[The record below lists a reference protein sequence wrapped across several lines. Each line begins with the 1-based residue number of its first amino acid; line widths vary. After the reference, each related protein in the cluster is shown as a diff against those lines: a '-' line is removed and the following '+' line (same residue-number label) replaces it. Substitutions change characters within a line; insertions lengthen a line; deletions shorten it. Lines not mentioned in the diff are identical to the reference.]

1 MWARFVAKYCGWC
14 NEDLIHELKKHRSY
28 AMLILSLSVFF
39 LFADQN
45 LLAPNLQQCAD
56 DFGFN
61 DEEKDQYLA
70 GYISIGFFVVG
81 GLASMSVGYLSD
93 TAVRTKVFG
102 YVILLGEGSC
112 AGTYFVKEF
121 WELLFLR
128 CLTGIAVGGAV
139 PLMFSMIGDLYTEEE
154 RVLVSTVIT
163 TATGAGI
170 AIGQLFAGY
179 VGVSMGWRAPFL
191 FVAIPSLLC
200 GALMYFTVREPER
213 GAAEAGVRSARAVA
227 LRDPLKGDPDKQSL
241 LESDEDSYGGTA
253 DMANPSSSTRGAGT
267 VYKESLSWDKIKQ
280 LMRTPSALI
289 GYFQGIPGCFPWGMM
304 YAFLNDYLHV
314 QRGMTVRDSTWVIS
328 IFGVGGILGSLFGG
342 WLGQRLFNRS
352 PKYQVI
358 LSGSTTILGI
368 FPILYCINATDPG
381 SQLELMLMMA
391 FVGGFII
398 NINGPN
404 IKTVMCNVVVPEV
417 RGSAFALFNLTDDL
431 GKGFGP
437 YIVYIFID
445 DAFDGDRMA
454 AFNAISMFWVVCGL
468 LLLSLAFTYEAD
480 INTVNAIVREAAQ
493 RSLSED
499 ANPRIASTVDE
510 DGTDSPE
517 INSPLL
523 L

>member
-1 MWARFVAKYCGWC
+1 MWAMLVENHCKCC
-14 NEDLIHELKKHRSY
+14 NDSVMNELKKHRSY

-61 DEEKDQYLA
+61 AEEKDEYLA

-112 AGTYFVKEF
+112 GGTYFVTQF
-121 WELLFLR
+121 WQLLLLR

-170 AIGQLFAGY
+170 SIGQLFAGY

-200 GALMYFTVREPER
+200 GALMFWTVREPER
-213 GAAEAGVRSARAVA
+213 GASEAGVRLAKSQAQ
-227 LRDPLKGDPDKQSL
+227 RDPSKGDPDKQGL
-241 LESDEDSYGGTA
+241 LESDDDSYGGIDA
-253 DMANPSSSTRGAGT
+253 SPSTRQGGKGA
-267 VYKESLSWDKIKQ
+267 VYKETLTWDKIKQ
-280 LMRTPSALI
+280 LMRTPSAII
-289 GYFQGIPGCFPWGMM
+289 GYIQGIPGCFPWGMM

-328 IFGVGGILGSLFGG
+328 IFGIGGILGSLFGG

-368 FPILYCINATDPG
+368 FPILYCINATDPS
-381 SQLELMLMMA
+381 SQLEVMLLMA
-391 FVGGFII
+391 FIGGFII

-445 DAFDGDRMA
+445 DAFNGDRLA

-468 LLLSLAFTYEAD
+468 LLLSLAFTYEKD
-480 INTVNAIVREAAQ
+480 INMVNNIVKEAAQ

-499 ANPRIASTVDE
+499 SAGAGEGPLIRD
-510 DGTDSPE
+510 DDTDSPE
-517 INSPLL
+517 ISSPLL